1 MGMCACWSKYR
12 VLQSVDLRGCYVV
25 EQRIEQRK
33 SLQKIKIQSLDVFAP
48 ATTFKKNLTRTTIK

>member
-1 MGMCACWSKYR
+1 MPLCGYVC
-12 VLQSVDLRGCYVV
+12 VLVDLRGCYVV

-48 ATTFKKNLTRTTIK
+48 ATTLKKT